1 MNSIKVIFGILNM
14 ILDIFWLFL
23 KKNKNLEKKQK
34 KNIKNVFFRFFSRKK
49 TLLEKKR
56 FFSNSMCHTCAPHL
70 FPQIQTSNQLRPA
83 EYLSGPSQL
92 NCDKSSTK
100 ITPGYAPY
108 SLRQTDIFFIVVLG
122 LGEVNK
128 HAKKILGRSEK
139 KTYGNHYGN
148 ICPEF
153 FGHIK
158 TNDPLTNR

>member
-1 MNSIKVIFGILNM
+1 MGQTDKVGQT
-14 ILDIFWLFL
+14 D
-23 KKNKNLEKKQK
+23 
-34 KNIKNVFFRFFSRKK
+34 
-49 TLLEKKR
+49 
-56 FFSNSMCHTCAPHL
+56 
-70 FPQIQTSNQLRPA
+70 IQTDRQTDI
-83 EYLSGPSQL
+83 QT
-92 NCDKSSTK
+92 D
-100 ITPGYAPY
+100 
-108 SLRQTDIFFIVVLG
+108 RQTDIFFIVVLG